1 MLSLN
6 LAFIILYSYFIS
18 VVYGQYE
25 ITRDDETLI
34 AAEKEMKA
42 KKQLYIEKKKQ
53 LAIEET
59 SQKLQ

>member
-18 VVYGQYE
+18 VVYDQYE

-42 KKQLYIEKKKQ
+42 LKQ
-53 LAIEET
+53 LAIE
-59 SQKLQ
+59 